1 MSYSRQVIGVRVP
14 AGAVPQTIILAQN
27 SIKEFYCA
35 SSSVIPK
42 WNISGAMVQGDYQQP
57 DFLKE
62 VLSIEIKL
70 NFGTEGSISVIN
82 STLCINGSVE
92 NNGTILQCTTDLAE
106 IGVTVMVQGN
116 KLYTLPY

>member
-14 AGAVPQTIILAQN
+14 AGAVSQTIILAQN

-35 SSSVIPK
+35 GSSVIPK
-42 WNISGAMVQGDYQQP
+42 WNISGGMVQGDYQRQN
-57 DFLKE
+57 FLKE
-62 VLSIEIKL
+62 VLNIEI
-70 NFGTEGSISVIN
+70 NVYFSTDFSVIIAALRI
-82 STLCINGSVE
+82 TGSVE